1 MAEPGIGTK
10 TSQKTGQTGQKTGQ
24 KKQGASKAASGP
36 PPSGG
41 RAERET
47 DAGAAVAA
55 PPSHVCSVAFCP
67 IGMALTSIQGAGP
80 EVLDHLLAAAREFL
94 LAARAV
100 VDARAADF
108 EGTDGAGG
116 FEKIEIG

>member
-1 MAEPGIGTK
+1 MAEPRTPAKTGPKTK
-10 TSQKTGQTGQKTGQ
+10 TDP
-24 KKQGASKAASGP
+24 KAGRSTP
-36 PPSGG
+36 PVDG
-41 RAERET
+41 RAEPEPGST
-47 DAGAAVAA
+47 AAPTA

-108 EGTDGAGG
+108 EGTNGSGG
-116 FEKIEIG
+116 LEKIEIG

>member
-1 MAEPGIGTK
+1 MAESGTGTK
-10 TSQKTGQTGQKTGQ
+10 SSP
-24 KKQGASKAASGP
+24 KKKSASKGGSARLP
-36 PPSGG
+36 TDG

-47 DAGAAVAA
+47 ESVAA
-55 PPSHVCSVAFCP
+55 SGSAPSQVCSVAFCP

-100 VDARAADF
+100 IDARAADF
-108 EGTDGAGG
+108 EGGARAGG
-116 FEKIEIG
+116 LEKIEIG

>member
-1 MAEPGIGTK
+1 MVEPGTGTK
-10 TSQKTGQTGQKTGQ
+10 TGP
-24 KKQGASKAASGP
+24 KKKSASKAGGGAP
-36 PPSGG
+36 PTGG

-47 DAGAAVAA
+47 EARAAPSA

-100 VDARAADF
+100 IDARAADF
-108 EGTDGAGG
+108 EGPDGAGG
-116 FEKIEIG
+116 LEKIEIG